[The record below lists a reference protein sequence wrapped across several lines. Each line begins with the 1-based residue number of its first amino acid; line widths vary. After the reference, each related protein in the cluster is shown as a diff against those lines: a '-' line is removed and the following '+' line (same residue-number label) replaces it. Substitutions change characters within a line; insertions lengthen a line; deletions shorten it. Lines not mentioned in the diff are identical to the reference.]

1 MGSRSGRRHVSAS
14 TNQAIIA
21 AGRYTARGGGVVAL
35 ADAVDAAC
43 RGTVSYTPEQT
54 AALLASW
61 SAAPEKRFAATLIEV
76 TAETTMTAARR
87 LAGTAGGRSDEPGHG
102 RVGALNFASARN
114 PGGGYLGGARAQEE
128 DLCRAGALY
137 PALLGAPDFY
147 AAHRASS
154 DLMYSHRVIF
164 SPDVPV
170 FRDEHNRLLD
180 RLCPVSF
187 LTSPAP
193 NTGAAAPD
201 RRPEAPALLTER
213 AARVLA
219 VAAHHGCRSLV
230 LGAWGCGVFRNDP
243 AHVAAA
249 FRAQLCD
256 AGPFSAAFAH
266 VVFAVAD
273 RSAQQRNLRTFQAAF
288 DTGI

>member
-1 MGSRSGRRHVSAS
+1 MGSRSGRLHVSAS
-14 TNQAIIA
+14 TNQAIIE
-21 AGRYTARGGGVVAL
+21 AGRYTAASGAVVAL

-61 SAAPEKRFAATLIEV
+61 SASPEKRFGATLIEV
-76 TAETTMTAARR
+76 TGETTMTAARR
-87 LAGTAGGRSDEPGHG
+87 LAAAADGRA
-102 RVGALNFASARN
+102 GALNFASARN

-137 PALLGAPDFY
+137 PALLKAPDFY

-170 FRDEHNRLLD
+170 FRDERNRLVD
-180 RLCPVSF
+180 RPCPVSF

-193 NTGAAAPD
+193 NTGAADPA
-201 RRPEAPALLTER
+201 RRPDAPALLAER

-243 AHVAAA
+243 THVAAA
-249 FRAQLCD
+249 FRAQLRD
-256 AGPFSAAFAH
+256 GGPFSAAFAH

-273 RSAQQRNLRTFQAAF
+273 RSAQQRNLRAFQAAF
-288 DTGI
+288 VTAS